1 MTGWERNAKRTVK
14 AVLWVFT
21 VMLLGALLDV
31 KITVPLMF
39 LITTACFVDFVL
51 DKMWP
56 TGTDA

>member
-1 MTGWERNAKRTVK
+1 
-14 AVLWVFT
+14 VLWVFT